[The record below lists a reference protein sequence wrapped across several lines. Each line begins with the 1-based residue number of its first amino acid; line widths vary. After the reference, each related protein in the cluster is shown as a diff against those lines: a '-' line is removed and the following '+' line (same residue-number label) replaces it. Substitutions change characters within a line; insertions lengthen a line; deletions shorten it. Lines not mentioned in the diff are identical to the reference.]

1 MKRHSVLRRLVLA
14 SSLALAPFG
23 AAFAGPT
30 YNLLTTIAVPPDA
43 ANLQPGSVFSS
54 FDISFIDP
62 SAQTYYV
69 ANRSNASVDIFST
82 STLSFVG
89 RATGF
94 TGQFAS
100 NSVAGADG
108 TLVITSG
115 ANHTLFAGDGN
126 STLKVFNVN
135 NPAAPVLLNSISTGG
150 MFRADELSYSP
161 SANLIL
167 VANNADS
174 PAYATLINATTG
186 AIVKPHIVIPGAG
199 PDDGLEQ
206 SVWNP
211 ATNSFFVSVP
221 SFAGDQG
228 GVAEIN
234 VDGSIGRLYKFANM
248 GISACGSS
256 GLVLGTS
263 GNLLV
268 GCSDAASQTVLLNP
282 AGAGSIV
289 ATFAQIRGSDEL
301 AFDPT
306 RDQFYATGVD
316 AAGNRSIGVISD
328 ATDQL
333 LQLIGG
339 LPNVNSHSIAVDPLT
354 GDIFAPLE
362 AVTLTGGVD
371 AFCPQGCIAVFA
383 LSNVPEPDS
392 VLLVV
397 PGLMLAGWAARRGR
411 GRSV

>member
-1 MKRHSVLRRLVLA
+1 MKPHSLYRCLVLA
-14 SSLALAPFG
+14 TSLALAPFG
-23 AAFAGPT
+23 AAFAGPSYT
-30 YNLLTTIAVPPDA
+30 LLTTIAVPPDS
-43 ANLQPGSVFSS
+43 ANVQPGSVFSS

-62 SAQTYYV
+62 STHTYYV
-69 ANRSNASVDIFST
+69 ADRSNASVDIFST
-82 STLSFVG
+82 STLSFLG

-108 TLVITSG
+108 TLVVSSG
-115 ANHTLFAGDGN
+115 GNHTLFAGDGN

-135 NPAAPVLLNSISTGG
+135 NPAAPVLLNSISTNGS
-150 MFRADELSYSP
+150 FRADELSYSP

-167 VANNADS
+167 IANNADS

-199 PDDGLEQ
+199 PADGLEQ

-221 SFAGDQG
+221 SFNGDQG

-234 VDGSIGRLYKFANM
+234 VDGSTGRLYKFANM
-248 GISACGSS
+248 GISACGPA
-256 GLVLGTS
+256 GLSLGAS

-268 GCSDAASQTVLLNP
+268 GCADAGSQTVLLNP
-282 AGAGSIV
+282 AGTGSIV
-289 ATFAQIRGSDEL
+289 TTFAQISGSDEV

-306 RDQFYATGVD
+306 NDQFYVTGVD
-316 AAGNRSIGVISD
+316 GAGNRSIGVISD

-371 AFCPQGCIAVFA
+371 ALCPAGCIAVFA
-383 LSNVPEPDS
+383 LVPEPDS

-411 GRSV
+411 RKAV